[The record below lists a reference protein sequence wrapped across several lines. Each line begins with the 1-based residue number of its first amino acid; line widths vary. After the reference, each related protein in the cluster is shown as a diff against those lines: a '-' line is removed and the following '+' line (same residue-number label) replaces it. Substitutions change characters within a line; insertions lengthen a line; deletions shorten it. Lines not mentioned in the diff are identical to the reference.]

1 MLKRVLLLSGVG
13 LTLALLWFAISNYRA
28 AYPLAEEN
36 LRGVALSISAAVEN
50 IAVHDPTLQS
60 LTTLRPKDVAFLA
73 LLDKE
78 GTYRFHSNPDLV
90 GSRAEDDRYA
100 EALTRGAAIE
110 GRVLL
115 GTGEKAYEFLV
126 PLHLS
131 DTTLILRL
139 ILHTY
144 RADAVI
150 RRAELNITV
159 ILALLLAG
167 WVMAAII
174 YRFALREE
182 RHHLEM
188 ARQENL
194 ARLGEM
200 GATLAHEI
208 RNPLGGIKGF
218 AQIIEKKPMDTR
230 NSDFAGLI
238 VGEVLRL
245 EHLVASLLAYARS
258 DRSAPVL
265 FAFDELVSHCVSL
278 MRPELERQGVPVV
291 VSCPEG
297 LQCQGD
303 RDRLGQV
310 LLNLIQNAIQA
321 MPDGGTLSIAAAAR
335 DEGVTVSVSDTG
347 HGIGSED
354 QERMF
359 EPFFTTRAKGTGLGL
374 ALCKKIVEEHNGT
387 IDIASTPGRGTT
399 VSVGLPGG
407 VPA

>member
-1 MLKRVLLLSGVG
+1 MLKRVLLLSGIG
-13 LTLALLWFAISNYRA
+13 LTLALLWFAVSNYRA
-28 AYPLAEEN
+28 ATPLAEES

-50 IAVHDPTLQS
+50 IAAHDPSLHS
-60 LTTLRPKDVAFLA
+60 LTTLHPKDVAFLA

-90 GSRAEDDRYA
+90 GTRAEDDRYR
-100 EALTRGAAIE
+100 ETLTKGTAVE

-115 GTGEKAYEFLV
+115 GTGEKAYEFLA
-126 PLHLS
+126 PLHLA

-150 RRAELNITV
+150 RRSELNMTI

-167 WVMAAII
+167 WVMAAMI
-174 YRFALREE
+174 YRFAMREE
-182 RHHLEM
+182 MHTLEM
-188 ARQENL
+188 AKQESL

-218 AQIIEKKPMDTR
+218 AQIIGKKPMDTR

-258 DRSAPVL
+258 DLPAATL
-265 FAFDELVSHCVSL
+265 FSLDELISHSVSL
-278 MRPELERQGVPVV
+278 MRPELERLGIAVV
-291 VSCPEG
+291 VSCPERF
-297 LQCQGD
+297 QCHGD

-321 MPDGGTLSIAAAAR
+321 MPDGGTLSIAAGAR
-335 DEGVTVSVSDTG
+335 GKGVSVSVADTG
-347 HGIGSED
+347 HGISNED
-354 QERMF
+354 KERMF
-359 EPFFTTRAKGTGLGL
+359 EPFYTTRAKGTGLGL
-374 ALCKKIVEEHNGT
+374 ALCKKIIEEHNGT
-387 IDIASTPGRGTT
+387 IDVTSSPGKGTT
-399 VSVGLPGG
+399 VAVELPGG
-407 VPA
+407 IRK